1 MEKIHIGKV
10 LKPQGIHGQLKIA
23 DYTDGI
29 SSVKNLKT
37 IFLDAV
43 EYKVLD
49 ITAHDGALFL
59 MLKGV
64 ADRNEAELLRG
75 REVYAYRDEVEKDD
89 DRFFIVDIIGC
100 ALYLSSGKHI
110 GEIIDVK
117 SSNVDIFVAD
127 TAEGVCYFP
136 FLKKLNYTVDIE
148 NKKITVDS
156 KAFTE
161 IAFYEGK

>member
-10 LKPQGIHGQLKIA
+10 LKPQGIAGQVKIA
-23 DYTDGI
+23 DYTDGL

-37 IFLDAV
+37 VFLDQT

-59 MLKGV
+59 MLKGI
-64 ADRNEAELLRG
+64 ADRNAAELLRG
-75 REVYAYRDEVEKDD
+75 KEVYAFRDEIEKDD

-100 ALYLSSGKHI
+100 QLYLSSGKHI

-117 SSNVDIFVAD
+117 TSNVDVFIAN
-127 TAEGVCYFP
+127 TQEGVCYFP
-136 FLKKLNYTVDIE
+136 FLKKLNYVVDLE
-148 NKKITVDS
+148 SKKITVDS

-161 IAFYEGK
+161 VVFYEGK